1 MNGIQ
6 TLIETLQGQDP
17 DLEMELDR
25 PENPNAPWWLDIK
38 KGDQWVV
45 VEWRPARGF
54 GVSLLERGGDPLSGL
69 FSGPDEVFE
78 DMGAAAHHVLEL
90 LGIEE
95 RETSQQRRAAIG

>member
-6 TLIETLQGQDP
+6 TLIELLRAQDP
-17 DLEMELDR
+17 GLELELDR
-25 PENPNAPWWLDIK
+25 PENPQAPWWLNIK
-38 KGDQWVV
+38 RRDQWVV

-54 GVSLLERGGDPLSGL
+54 GVSLMERGNPLSGL

-78 DMGAAAHHVLEL
+78 DVEAAAHHVLEL

-95 RETSQQRRAAIG
+95 RGASRLRRAAFG

>member
-6 TLIETLQGQDP
+6 TLIERLRVHAP
-17 DLEMELDR
+17 DLEMELDA
-25 PENPNAPWWLDIK
+25 PENPQAPWWLDIK
-38 KGDQWVV
+38 REDEWVV

-54 GVSLLERGGDPLSGL
+54 GVSLLKRGGDPLEGL

-78 DMGAAAHHVLEL
+78 DMETAAHHVLEL

-95 RETSQQRRAAIG
+95 RGASRLRRAALG

>member
-6 TLIETLQGQDP
+6 TLIELLRAQDP
-17 DLEMELDR
+17 GLGLELDR
-25 PENPNAPWWLDIK
+25 PENPNAPWWLDVK
-38 KGDQWVV
+38 RRDQWVV

-54 GVSLLERGGDPLSGL
+54 GVSLLKRGGVPLEGL

-78 DMGAAAHHVLEL
+78 DVEAAGHHVLEL

-95 RETSQQRRAAIG
+95 RGASQPRRAALG